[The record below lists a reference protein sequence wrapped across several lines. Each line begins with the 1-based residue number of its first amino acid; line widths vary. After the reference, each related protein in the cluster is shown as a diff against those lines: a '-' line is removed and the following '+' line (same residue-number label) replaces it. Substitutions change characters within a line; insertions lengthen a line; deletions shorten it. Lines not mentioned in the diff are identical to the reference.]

1 MMLRIAMGKRPAV
14 LSGYSLRMFAQR
26 QNRNMLQAAFTTLSL
41 IYHVTVNELRKG
53 QRNAVVGL
61 LLTLVQSL
69 VMILGFFAMFWII
82 GVRQSPIRGDFIV
95 YIMTGIFMFMAHSQA
110 IGAVATA
117 GNPTDVMMMHG
128 PMNTAISISAAALA
142 TLYRQTFSAVVVLTG
157 YNALIAPINL
167 ENPLACYGMLLLAW
181 FSGCCIGL
189 IFLAIRPWWPEAA
202 KILTQLYQRINML
215 ASGKMFVA
223 NTMPM
228 FMLHMFAWNPLFH
241 IIDQTRGFAFINYA
255 PRNSNLSYPI
265 YATLALLMFGLM
277 AEFVTRKSAS
287 ISWNAAR

>member
-1 MMLRIAMGKRPAV
+1 MGKRPAV
-14 LSGYSLRMFAQR
+14 LSECSITMFEQR

-61 LLTLVQSL
+61 LMTLVQGL
-69 VMILGFFAMFWII
+69 VMIIGFYAMFWII
-82 GVRQSPIRGDFIV
+82 GVRKSPIRGDFIV

-110 IGAVATA
+110 IGAVSSA
-117 GNPTDVMMMHG
+117 GNPTNAMMMHG

-142 TLYRQTFSAVVVLTG
+142 TLYRQTFSSLVILTG
-157 YNALIAPINL
+157 YNALINPIHL

-189 IFLAIRPWWPEAA
+189 IFLALRPWWPEAA
-202 KILTQLYQRINML
+202 KILSQFYQRINML

-223 NTMPM
+223 NTLPL

-241 IIDQTRGFAFINYA
+241 IIDQTRGFAFINYS
-255 PRNSNLSYPI
+255 PRNSNISYPI
-265 YATLALLMFGLM
+265 YVTLALLMIGLM
-277 AEFVTRKSAS
+277 AEFVTRRSAS